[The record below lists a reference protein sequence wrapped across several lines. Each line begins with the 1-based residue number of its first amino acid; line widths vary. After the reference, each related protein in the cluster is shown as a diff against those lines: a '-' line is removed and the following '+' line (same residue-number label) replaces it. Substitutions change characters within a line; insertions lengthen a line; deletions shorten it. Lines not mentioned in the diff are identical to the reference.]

1 MMAGIGAKNTKP
13 ELLIRSG
20 LFKLGY
26 RYRLH
31 GKSLPG
37 KPDLVFASRKAVIF
51 VNGCFWHGHD
61 CHLFKWPQSREK
73 FWYDKIAN
81 NIRRD
86 RKVRA
91 ELAEAGWRVCD
102 VWECQMKGKERLPF
116 EAVLSRCSEFLDGN
130 ASRLSVGGDETVCI
144 SDEE

>member
-13 ELLIRSG
+13 ELLIRRG
-20 LFKLGY
+20 LFRLGY

-61 CHLFKWPQSREK
+61 CHLFKWPKTRDQ
-73 FWYDKIAN
+73 FWLDKIAN

-102 VWECQMKGKERLPF
+102 VWECQIKGKERLPL
-116 EAVLSRCSEFLDGN
+116 ETVLSRCSEFLDGN
-130 ASRLSVGGDETVCI
+130 ALRFSVGGEETVCI